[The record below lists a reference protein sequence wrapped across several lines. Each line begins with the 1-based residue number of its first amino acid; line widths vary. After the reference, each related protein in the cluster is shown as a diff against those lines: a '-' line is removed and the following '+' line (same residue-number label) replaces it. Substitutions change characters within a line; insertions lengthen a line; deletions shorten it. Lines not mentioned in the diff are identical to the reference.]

1 MELPFVEL
9 AVGAIDEA
17 AVVLLDCF
25 TAELG
30 FEDVKVSTS
39 EFEERSVIANYASA
53 INHVEWEIDSLG
65 ML

>member
-1 MELPFVEL
+1 VELPFVEL
-9 AVGAIDEA
+9 TIVAVDEA

-39 EFEERSVIANYASA
+39 GVEEISATANYAFG
-53 INHVEWEIDSLG
+53 INHVEWKIDSLG

>member
-1 MELPFVEL
+1 VELPFVEL

-39 EFEERSVIANYASA
+39 GFEERSAIANYAFR
-53 INHVEWEIDSLG
+53 INHVE
-65 ML
+65 